1 MDISRFDRLQDAAN
15 NDPEFRIA
23 ARFWNS
29 ALRFEMG
36 EAVLHVRLVDGRISE
51 VAPGRPAIELLTP
64 SNICVAASAAEWQQL
79 LQPIPK
85 PFYVDLWSATAHHG
99 FTVQVAVYLL
109 TGEYDWGSTPE
120 MSAELARRIKG
131 AKYQTMTGLGHF
143 PMSEDPER
151 CVKFVEPILNEIRER
166 ARK

>member
-36 EAVLHVRLVDGRISE
+36 DAVLHVRLVDGRITT

-64 SNICVAASAAEWQQL
+64 SNICVAAAAAEWQQL

-99 FTVQVAVYLL
+99 FTVAGDMEMFYAYYPAVRRLIDL
-109 TGEYDWGSTPE
+109 MRT
-120 MSAELARRIKG
+120 LARG
-131 AKYQTMTGLGHF
+131 A
-143 PMSEDPER
+143 
-151 CVKFVEPILNEIRER
+151 
-166 ARK
+166 